1 LTGGDPLEAWVLAT
15 APRAV
20 AYAASL
26 LRNRAAAEDVV
37 QECYYS
43 LIKAG
48 RYDLPRDG
56 LKLLYRAITNRCIN
70 LTERRPPVQ
79 SIDAAEGFGE
89 PQAPVATQPEVAAM
103 NRELEDAVAT
113 GLAGLPVQQRAALE
127 LRILGHSQQE
137 IADMLAVTASHAGVL
152 IHRARQA
159 LGAYLVPYIGKEG
172 T

>member
-1 LTGGDPLEAWVLAT
+1 LSGADQLDAWVVAT

-26 LRNRAAAEDVV
+26 LGSRASAEDVV
-37 QECYYS
+37 QECYYR

-56 LKLLYRAITNRCIN
+56 VKLLFRAITNRCIS
-70 LTERRPPVQ
+70 LTGRRGPIQSTDVGEGFSDPPAP
-79 SIDAAEGFGE
+79 AAE
-89 PQAPVATQPEVAAM
+89 QPDSVAM
-103 NRELEDAVAT
+103 NRELEDAIGT
-113 GLAGLPVQQRAALE
+113 GLVGLPVQQRAALE

-137 IADMLAVTASHAGVL
+137 IAEMLAVTVSHAGVL

-159 LGAYLVPYIGKEG
+159 LSAYLVPYIGEERA
-172 T
+172 

>member
-1 LTGGDPLEAWVLAT
+1 LSGADQLDAWVLAT

-26 LRNRAAAEDVV
+26 LGSRASAEDVV
-37 QECYYS
+37 QECYYR

-56 LKLLYRAITNRCIN
+56 VKLLFRAITNRCIN
-70 LTERRPPVQ
+70 LTQRREPVAGMTEGFNEPPAP
-79 SIDAAEGFGE
+79 AAE
-89 PQAPVATQPEVAAM
+89 QPEVAAM
-103 NRELEDAVAT
+103 NRELEDAIGT

-127 LRILGHSQQE
+127 LRTLGHSQQE
-137 IADMLAVTASHAGVL
+137 VADMLGVTPSHAGVL

-159 LGAYLVPYIGKEG
+159 LSAYLVPYIGEERA
-172 T
+172 

>member
-1 LTGGDPLEAWVLAT
+1 LSGAEQQDAWVLAT

-26 LRNRAAAEDVV
+26 LGNRTAAEDVV
-37 QECYYS
+37 QECYYR
-43 LIKAG
+43 LLKAG

-56 LKLLYRAITNRCIN
+56 VKLLFRAITNRCIT
-70 LTERRPPVQ
+70 LTERRRPVQ
-79 SIDAAEGFGE
+79 SLAVAEEFGE
-89 PQAPVATQPEVAAM
+89 PPAPAAEQPEVAAM
-103 NRELEDAVAT
+103 NRELEDAVGT

-137 IADMLAVTASHAGVL
+137 IADMLAITPSHAGVL

-159 LGAYLVPYIGKEG
+159 LSAYLVPYIGEERA
-172 T
+172 